1 MNFKEKIRIFGILLL
16 VSVFISISCS
26 TKKNTFTRRVY
37 HNLTSHYNAYWN
49 GDESF
54 KQGVMELESKL
65 TDDFNKILPVYSY
78 GTKDEAQ
85 SINPAMDKAIEKA
98 SMVIQQHSMKF
109 GGKEYVRWIDDSY
122 MLIGKAYFYKHEYIS
137 ARRTFNYVINEYPE
151 NEARYFGMLWLAK
164 TYNQMEEFEK
174 SKPLLMSMYEIED
187 KTQLPFKV
195 VKELPLVIA
204 NSFILQE
211 NYADAIPYLYR
222 GIELNSDRDTKTRLM
237 FILAQIQQSLD
248 NLAEATKFYLKVIK
262 RNPPYDMAFQA
273 KINLAQSYEAESGNK
288 EQIVKTLE
296 KMLKDIK
303 NKEYQDQIYFALADV
318 ALKDGN
324 DTLGIHYLRLSVA
337 TSQTN
342 NYQKAT
348 SSLKLA
354 DIYFEI
360 PEYELAE
367 AYYDTAVKSLPLDC
381 PKYKDI
387 KAKSLVL
394 SDLVDNLTTIQLQ
407 DSLQKL
413 GRMPEEERLAIV
425 DRLIED
431 YIEAEKRKMEEE
443 LFRQQNALAQGNE
456 FSQAGGSGSWYFYNN
471 ALKSQGFNEF
481 KQRWGDRKLED
492 LWRLSNKQMLSFGEE
507 EFASSDTLQ
516 PDSAKII
523 SSNPRE
529 PDYYLKDIP
538 ISDEEFL
545 ASDQKMMEAYFN
557 LGRAYKEGLDNYP
570 KAIEAYETL
579 ISRFP
584 ENEYLPKAYYDLY
597 KIYQEQG
604 DTAKMENYKNLILEE
619 FPDSDFARV
628 IINPNYFK
636 ELSEKENEA
645 ENLYLK
651 TYNAHL
657 KDQHFLVI
665 NYSNRAIEEY
675 SESELMPK
683 FHYLRAL
690 SIGRIEVQDSL
701 VSELRYLVSTYPKSE
716 VTPMA
721 ESMLQKLTTVEA
733 AGESAKAEEEKS
745 PYNYAPNESQFVA
758 FVVNMDSVNVP
769 ALKIRLSDFNN
780 KYFRLRKLKVNSI
793 ILNSKQQIITVG
805 NFNNKGDAMNYYNLI
820 KKDEYVISNLNQE
833 NYDLFVISAGN
844 YPVFYKDKEVVP
856 YMKFFEKNYINK

>member
-1 MNFKEKIRIFGILLL
+1 
-16 VSVFISISCS
+16 
-26 TKKNTFTRRVY
+26 
-37 HNLTSHYNAYWN
+37 
-49 GDESF
+49 
-54 KQGVMELESKL
+54 
-65 TDDFNKILPVYSY
+65 
-78 GTKDEAQ
+78 
-85 SINPAMDKAIEKA
+85 
-98 SMVIQQHSMKF
+98 
-109 GGKEYVRWIDDSY
+109 
-122 MLIGKAYFYKHEYIS
+122 
-137 ARRTFNYVINEYPE
+137 
-151 NEARYFGMLWLAK
+151 
-164 TYNQMEEFEK
+164 
-174 SKPLLMSMYEIED
+174 
-187 KTQLPFKV
+187 
-195 VKELPLVIA
+195 
-204 NSFILQE
+204 
-211 NYADAIPYLYR
+211 
-222 GIELNSDRDTKTRLM
+222 
-237 FILAQIQQSLD
+237 
-248 NLAEATKFYLKVIK
+248 
-262 RNPPYDMAFQA
+262 
-273 KINLAQSYEAESGNK
+273 
-288 EQIVKTLE
+288 
-296 KMLKDIK
+296 
-303 NKEYQDQIYFALADV
+303 
-318 ALKDGN
+318 
-324 DTLGIHYLRLSVA
+324 
-337 TSQTN
+337 
-342 NYQKAT
+342 
-348 SSLKLA
+348 
-354 DIYFEI
+354 
-360 PEYELAE
+360 
-367 AYYDTAVKSLPLDC
+367 
-381 PKYKDI
+381 
-387 KAKSLVL
+387 
-394 SDLVDNLTTIQLQ
+394 
-407 DSLQKL
+407 
-413 GRMPEEERLAIV
+413 
-425 DRLIED
+425 
-431 YIEAEKRKMEEE
+431 
-443 LFRQQNALAQGNE
+443 
-456 FSQAGGSGSWYFYNN
+456 
-471 ALKSQGFNEF
+471 
-481 KQRWGDRKLED
+481 
-492 LWRLSNKQMLSFGEE
+492 MLSFGEE

-665 NYSNRAIEEY
+665 NYSKRAIEEY